1 MRYLDARYYSLV
13 TISTYIYLLSSYIIS
28 RHPSSDGRSLTR
40 SLPLGKNK
48 TQTFSLVTSR
58 ISLPTCSPDS
68 ITWIKTSNPEAATH
82 TPLAKAAKENNPKE
96 KAAVEDAV
104 KVKERAKTKAKA
116 VPLQATTISSNH
128 SSGLAYMNARH
139 RQWSTSIPPQT
150 AMTQWT
156 PTLDHNL
163 RIDHNN
169 LPQIVRSFAYT
180 APMPPTIRKPAT
192 PTPTRSYTT
201 IAPTTG
207 STFPIM
213 EVNVASCQT
222 MRNTHIN
229 KNKHAFLP
237 TVHRAATTQ
246 SNLSVTPRSLKR
258 GGNTNDVRR
267 HLRGCTGRLTSL
279 APSLACIIRPTSL
292 LHHLRGCHLYN
303 STHRTLFIAYSPSS
317 LPT

>member
-1 MRYLDARYYSLV
+1 M
-13 TISTYIYLLSSYIIS
+13 ILSQALCNPAPTSQRS
-28 RHPSSDGRSLTR
+28 KPSASPFIAGRSLTR
-40 SLPLGKNK
+40 SLHRGKNK
-48 TQTFSLVTSR
+48 TQTSSLATSW

-68 ITWIKTSNPEAATH
+68 LTWIKTSNPEAATH
-82 TPLAKAAKENNPKE
+82 TPLAKAVKENNQKE

-116 VPLQATTISSNH
+116 VPWQATTILSNP
-128 SSGLAYMNARH
+128 SSGRAYMNARH
-139 RQWSTSIPPQT
+139 RQSSTSSPPLT
-150 AMTQWT
+150 ARTHWT
-156 PTLDHNL
+156 PTLDRNL

-213 EVNVASCQT
+213 EVNVVSCPT
-222 MRNTHIN
+222 MRNTHMH

-246 SNLSVTPRSLKR
+246 SNLSVNPRSLKR
-258 GGNTNDVRR
+258 GENTNDVRR
-267 HLRGCTGRLTSL
+267 HLRGCTGRLTSP
-279 APSLACIIRPTSL
+279 APS
-292 LHHLRGCHLYN
+292 
-303 STHRTLFIAYSPSS
+303 
-317 LPT
+317 